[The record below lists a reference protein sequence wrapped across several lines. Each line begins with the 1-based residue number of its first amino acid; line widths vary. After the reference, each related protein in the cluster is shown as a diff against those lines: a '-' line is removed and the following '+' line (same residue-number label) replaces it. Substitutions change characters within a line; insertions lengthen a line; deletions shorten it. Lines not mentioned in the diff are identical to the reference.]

1 MTGLFAFVERRAGA
15 VALLLGLLVLIPYAQ
30 IAGHG
35 FINYDDPEYVVE
47 NAYVNSGLRRHAILW
62 AFTAV
67 HSANWHPLTWI
78 SHMLDCELFGL
89 DAGGH
94 HLASLLL
101 HAANTVLLF
110 LVLRRATGAV
120 WPSAAAA
127 ALFGVH
133 PLHVE
138 SVAWVS
144 ERKDVL
150 STCFGLLSLFCYAGF
165 ARGGGWRRYG
175 AALFFFACGLAS
187 KPMVV
192 TLPCVMLLLDW
203 WPLRRL
209 RRRALIEKI
218 PFFALSAASSAV
230 TLYAQRDAM
239 PPAEMV
245 PIALRLKNAAVAY
258 VAYLGKAFWPQ
269 DLAVF
274 YPLPDG
280 IPAASFLAAL
290 FLLAALSLAT
300 LYLARR
306 RPYLAVGW
314 LWYLGTLVPVIGL
327 VQVGGQA
334 MADRYTY
341 IPLVGIFIAAAWGAR
356 DLLRLRPPL
365 RPALAAAALALIG
378 ALAFA
383 AHRQAA
389 LWQDNLT
396 LFAHA
401 ARVTA
406 RNHVAYDMLG
416 VAMTAAGR
424 YPEALEWVNASL
436 RIKPRDASILNNA
449 GFLMGRMGDPEAAL
463 RLYRQALEVDPRHAE
478 ALNNLGVLLARRG
491 QFAEAIELYR
501 RAIQAKPHD
510 IDFHFNLGIALVESG
525 RLAEGIA
532 QYGTVLKMKPD
543 HAEALNNLGVALA
556 RLGRYR
562 EAASHFSQSL
572 AVKPDHAEARRN
584 LEAARRLL
592 P

>member
-1 MTGLFAFVERRAGA
+1 MTGLWISLERRTGA
-15 VALLLGLLVLIPYAQ
+15 ICLLLGLLVLVPYAQ

-47 NAYVNSGLRRHAILW
+47 NAHVNSGLTLHAIRW

-78 SHMLDCELFGL
+78 SHTLDCELFGL

-101 HAANTVLLF
+101 HAANTILLF
-110 LVLRRATGAV
+110 LVLRRATGDV

-127 ALFGVH
+127 ALFGIH

-150 STCFGLLSLFCYAGF
+150 STAFGLLSLHAYAGY
-165 ARGGGWRRYG
+165 ARAGGWRRYG

-192 TLPCVMLLLDW
+192 TLPCVMLLLDG
-203 WPLRRL
+203 WPFGRL
-209 RRRALIEKI
+209 SRRALLEKT
-218 PFFALSAASSAV
+218 PFFLLSAASSAV
-230 TLYAQRDAM
+230 TLFAQRDAM

-258 VAYLGKAFWPQ
+258 AAYLGKAAWPQ

-274 YPLPDG
+274 YPLPER
-280 IPAASFLAAL
+280 IPAASVLGAL
-290 FLLAALSLAT
+290 CLLAALSLVA
-300 LYLARR
+300 LRLARS
-306 RPYLAVGW
+306 RPYLIVGW

-341 IPLVGIFIAAAWGAR
+341 LPLVGIFIIAGWGAR
-356 DLLRLRPPL
+356 DLLRLRPRL
-365 RPALAAAALALIG
+365 GPAMAGAALALIG
-378 ALAFA
+378 VLAFA
-383 AHRQAA
+383 AYRQAA
-389 LWQDNLT
+389 LWRDNLT
-396 LFAHA
+396 LFTHA
-401 ARVTA
+401 ARVTEK
-406 RNHVAYDMLG
+406 NYVAYDMLG
-416 VAMTAAGR
+416 VALTAAGR

-436 RIKPRDASILNNA
+436 RIKPRDAAILNNA
-449 GFLMGRMGDPEAAL
+449 GFLMGRMGDAEAAR

-478 ALNNLGVLLARRG
+478 TLNNLGVLLARRG
-491 QFAEAIELYR
+491 QFAEAAELYR

-510 IDFHFNLGIALVESG
+510 IDFYYNLGIALVETG
-525 RLAEGIA
+525 RLEEGIA
-532 QYGTVLKMKPD
+532 HYGVVLQAKPD
-543 HAEALNNLGVALA
+543 HVEALNNLGVALA
-556 RLGRYR
+556 RQGRYA
-562 EAASHFSQSL
+562 EAAGHFSKAL
-572 AVKPDHAEARRN
+572 ALKPDHVEARRN
-584 LEAARRLL
+584 AEAVQRLL